1 MFDFTH
7 ANLSDQVLQS
17 VDYWSEKLDPLI
29 CKKKAKALKA
39 QNYLKKSICVINRSG
54 EI

>member
-17 VDYWSEKLDPLI
+17 VDYWPENLDPLI
-29 CKKKAKALKA
+29 CKKKAPPKAKA
-39 QNYLKKSICVINRSG
+39 PKYIKPQNL
-54 EI
+54 